1 MLTNGYQDNKY
12 PIRKMRKV
20 LLRILPATLPW
31 PIPAILGMVNAMALP
46 TANKKEG
53 KTRSVGVKP
62 CQEACSRGSN
72 GADPAWLFT
81 MIMKHT
87 VIPLKTSRAVKRWVV
102 DMIEQVGWF
111 DECKEFGFY

>member
-1 MLTNGYQDNKY
+1 
-12 PIRKMRKV
+12 
-20 LLRILPATLPW
+20 
-31 PIPAILGMVNAMALP
+31 MVNAMALP